1 MKLYNTLSR
10 QTEELKPIDPPK
22 TTVYTCGPTVY
33 DYPHIGNWFTFI
45 RYDVLIRTIRAA
57 GFKPDWVMN
66 ITDVGH
72 LISDADEG
80 EDKLEKGARREG
92 KTAWDIADFYT
103 DYFLK
108 ALDRLNMFQ
117 PDHLPRATALIPEQ
131 IALVQ
136 RLEEKGFT
144 YTIDDGVYFDTSK
157 LNDYGKLARLDIEH
171 LREGARVEE
180 NPQKRNAT
188 DFALWKF
195 SPKGQKRDMEWWS
208 PWTKPGENSEE
219 THRIGEP
226 RTTHLSAEFVFSA
239 SSAGSRI
246 DDTVSEQHSGKTDS
260 VPKASEQGELGSA
273 GSDAVRGSWGFP
285 GWHLE
290 CSAMAMKYLGETI
303 DIHGGGIDHIPVHHT
318 NEIAQSEAATGKPF
332 AHYWFHSNF
341 ILVDGK
347 KMSKSLGNFYT
358 LEDIEAKG
366 FDLMAFRL
374 LVLESHYRTEANFS
388 WETLEAAQNRLKKWQ
403 AFADLKWQPVQAAA
417 PQTFKDQVVFKNA
430 QHSVKEQLADDLN
443 TPQTITWLDRLSD
456 EVEFVPKRHTQSFE
470 ALLKF
475 FDKVFGLG
483 LSTREDVAKDIKDIL
498 TERQKARESKDWGKS
513 DDLRNQL
520 EEQGIAVKDTPYGQI
535 WSRA

>member
-10 QTEELKPIDPPK
+10 QTEELEPIDPPK

-45 RYDVLIRTIRAA
+45 RYDVLIRTLKAA
-57 GFKPDWVMN
+57 GLKSDWVMN

-72 LISDADEG
+72 LVSDADEG

-108 ALDRLNMFQ
+108 ALDRLNMLQ

-136 RLEEKGFT
+136 KLEEKDFT

-157 LNDYGKLARLDIEH
+157 LDDYGKLARLDIEH
-171 LREGARVEE
+171 LKEGARVEE

-195 SPKGQKRDMEWWS
+195 SPKGQKRDMEWDS
-208 PWTKPGENSEE
+208 PW
-219 THRIGEP
+219 
-226 RTTHLSAEFVFSA
+226 
-239 SSAGSRI
+239 
-246 DDTVSEQHSGKTDS
+246 GK
-260 VPKASEQGELGSA
+260 
-273 GSDAVRGSWGFP
+273 GFP

-430 QHSVKEQLADDLN
+430 QHSVKEQLAGDLN

-483 LSTREDVAKDIKDIL
+483 LSTREDVAKDVKDIL